1 MRKVQYIKTPA
12 GDDLAVLPRA
22 DLEALIRI
30 AENAEDAA
38 IIREGLAALESG
50 AEEPIP
56 HAFATRLI
64 AGENPVRVFREWRGL
79 TQPALAK
86 ASGLSQ
92 SHLSLI
98 ESGRR
103 GPGRKALQRLA
114 EALGVSAEDLV

>member
-12 GDDLAVLPRA
+12 GDDLAVLPRG
-22 DLEALIRI
+22 DFEALLRA
-30 AENAEDAA
+30 AEDAEDAA

-50 AEEPIP
+50 EEVFPDAI
-56 HAFATRLI
+56 AGRLI

-86 ASGLSQ
+86 VSGLSQ

-103 GPGRKALQRLA
+103 GPGRKALARLA